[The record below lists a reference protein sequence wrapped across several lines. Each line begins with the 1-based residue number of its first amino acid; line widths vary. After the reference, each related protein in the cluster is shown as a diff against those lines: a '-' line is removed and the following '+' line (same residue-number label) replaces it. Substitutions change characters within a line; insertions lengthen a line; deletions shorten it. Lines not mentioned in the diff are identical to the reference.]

1 MTCLIAT
8 SHTDS
13 LPTDPVPIPDPIPR
27 PQPMPDPPPD
37 EEPIKLSH
45 HGHRAYAPAECEFL
59 PRD

>member
-1 MTCLIAT
+1 MTRLIAT

-45 HGHRAYAPAECEFL
+45 RGRRSARIRAC
-59 PRD
+59 

>member
-8 SHTDS
+8 AHTDS

-45 HGHRAYAPAECEFL
+45 RRRRSARIRAC
-59 PRD
+59 